1 MWVKSDT
8 RRRAGLRQAAKRQ
21 AEVTAAEP
29 NLIES
34 NSASK
39 SSRAI
44 FIDENGGGPRSAAT
58 KAEPEEALSRV
69 RFRFAL

>member
-44 FIDENGGGPRSAAT
+44 FIDENGGGPG
-58 KAEPEEALSRV
+58 V
-69 RFRFAL
+69 RLRNRHQKKS